1 MSSTLAVTINIPT
14 LFLVYVLM
22 YFTQAL
28 SGKRQ
33 FYGVSLNSDY
43 FTKEEFKNLDKK
55 FKLLLTIGFIAF
67 VIITLVSIYIFEAYL
82 ASSIIPILG
91 FCIYQF
97 IIFVYIHNKVKALKQ
112 DLSLDIHD
120 LELKK
125 TKIILD
131 TDFINE
137 KNRIIKKYSML
148 FWIPLIINLLVAIY
162 TATQYNSMPDIIPTH
177 WGFTGEADAF
187 SQKSFFSVFGNVF
200 MSIGVGIIIYI
211 SSVNSLKSRAKLNSD
226 NINESKKAHLN
237 YLNKI
242 AFTFF
247 ILNLSCQVL
256 FINIL
261 IATVNASNV
270 NTYIMWTATILLVVS
285 SIYQTYVYYKSPS
298 KYKDAVYSVDDDDDN
313 WIFGSI
319 YNNSND
325 PSLFVQKRFGVGWTV
340 NIGSIKGKILFF
352 SPFIIVIVILFIAFN
367 IQ

>member
-1 MSSTLAVTINIPT
+1 MSSTLAVTINIPM
-14 LFLVYVLM
+14 LFLVYLLM

-67 VIITLVSIYIFEAYL
+67 VIITLVSIYIFKAYL

-91 FCIYQF
+91 FCLYQF
-97 IIFVYIHNKVKALKQ
+97 IIFVYIHNKVKALKK
-112 DLSLDIHD
+112 DLSLEIHD

-125 TKIILD
+125 SKIVLD
-131 TDFINE
+131 TDFINK
-137 KNRIIKKYSML
+137 KNKIIKKHSIFFL
-148 FWIPLIINLLVAIY
+148 VPLIINILVAIY
-162 TATQYNSMPDIIPTH
+162 LASKYNSMPDVIPTH
-177 WGFTGEADAF
+177 WGFSGQPDAF
-187 SQKSFFSVFGNVF
+187 SQKSFFSVFGIVF

-226 NINESKKAHLN
+226 NINKSKKSHLS

-247 ILNLSCQVL
+247 VLNLSCQIL

-261 IATVNASNV
+261 IATANASNL
-270 NTYIMWTATILLVVS
+270 NPFIMWVATILLVVS
-285 SIYQTYVYYKSPS
+285 SIYLSYMYYKSPS

-313 WIFGSI
+313 WIFGTI
-319 YNNSND
+319 YNNPND

-340 NIGSIKGKILFF
+340 NIGSFKGKMVFL
-352 SPFIIVIVILFIAFN
+352 SPFIIIIAILFITFN
-367 IQ
+367 M